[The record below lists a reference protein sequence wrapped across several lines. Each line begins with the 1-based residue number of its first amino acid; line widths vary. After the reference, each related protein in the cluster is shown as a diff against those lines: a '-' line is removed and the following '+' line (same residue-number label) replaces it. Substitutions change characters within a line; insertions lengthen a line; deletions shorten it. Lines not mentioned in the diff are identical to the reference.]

1 MHIVFYY
8 VLYLEVIIGLYNEC
22 RKVGCRLCKNTAQ
35 AYFNFNNW
43 NTIIEINLIIN
54 ILKSALA
61 ENDFVNHS
69 LNQIFRR
76 IFADAKVEN
85 RILIRKFIFQCSMV
99 L

>member
-69 LNQIFRR
+69 LNQIFRW
-76 IFADAKVEN
+76 IFAGAKVEK
-85 RILIRKFIFQCSMV
+85 RILIPKYISRGFT
-99 L
+99 